1 MSQQRRP
8 PQIESG
14 ALRDNAGGARVE
26 RIWKRLESNLV
37 PPRRAP
43 KRSLSLAW
51 VPALAA
57 GLSLGFLMGRESAGP
72 ELPPPGRLVAE
83 PAAPEPAGPADQ
95 PSNAERA
102 PAREPE
108 QNEPRGLRQP
118 PPAPRLLPSA
128 EAHDALAY
136 SDVPVVPTAMAPLV
150 RAPAPAPSPALW
162 LQLADRGDYE
172 RAYHALEE
180 QGGFDLVLAQA
191 SADELM
197 VLVDVARA
205 TGNRGRAIQAL
216 RRVTE
221 SFVSNP
227 NAPIAA
233 MTLGRML
240 LQAGDRKG
248 ASEAFSLYRRLS
260 PEGDFAEDALASD
273 IQAAVEAGDWER
285 AQTLAKQY
293 ETDFPD
299 GRHLE
304 QIREQLNTAEPAD
317 GSTEVPAPDAG
328 ETEPAA
334 AAGHER
340 DEAEVLPPADSPY

>member
-1 MSQQRRP
+1 VSQQRRP
-8 PQIESG
+8 PTIEAA
-14 ALRDNAGGARVE
+14 ALRDNAGNARVE

-37 PPRRAP
+37 APQRVPR
-43 KRSLSLAW
+43 RSLSFGW
-51 VPALAA
+51 VPVLAA
-57 GLSLGFLMGRESAGP
+57 GLTLGFFAGREST
-72 ELPPPGRLVAE
+72 PPDLAQPGRLVAE
-83 PAAPEPAGPADQ
+83 PAPPEPAGPPEQ
-95 PSNAERA
+95 QLNAERS
-102 PAREPE
+102 PTPE
-108 QNEPRGLRQP
+108 ADSDKRRGLPQP
-118 PPAPRLLPSA
+118 PRAPRLSPSA
-128 EAHDALAY
+128 NAGLLPNVESNDALE
-136 SDVPVVPTAMAPLV
+136 VPVAPTAAAPIARTPV
-150 RAPAPAPSPALW
+150 PSPATW

-172 RAYHALEE
+172 NAYQALEE
-180 QGGFDLVLAQA
+180 FGGFDQVLSNA

-221 SFVSNP
+221 SFVSDP

-240 LQAGDRKG
+240 MQAGDRKG
-248 ASEAFSLYRRLS
+248 ASDAFSLYRRLS

-273 IQAAVEAGDWER
+273 IQAAVEEGNWER

-304 QIREQLNTAEPAD
+304 QIREQLNSGQHADTSTAEPEAAD
-317 GSTEVPAPDAG
+317 G
-328 ETEPAA
+328 ETEAQ
-334 AAGHER
+334 E
-340 DEAEVLPPADSPY
+340 DQAEVLPPADSPY

>member
-1 MSQQRRP
+1 MSQRRP
-8 PQIESG
+8 PPIEAA

-37 PPRRAP
+37 PPRRVPRRAI
-43 KRSLSLAW
+43 SLGW

-57 GLSLGFLMGRESAGP
+57 GLSLGFFAGRES
-72 ELPPPGRLVAE
+72 LPPDLGQPGRLVAE
-83 PAAPEPAGPADQ
+83 PAPPEPAGP
-95 PSNAERA
+95 
-102 PAREPE
+102 PE
-108 QNEPRGLRQP
+108 QQSNTERPPSPEPDRGERRGLPQP
-118 PPAPRLLPSA
+118 PRAPRLSPSA
-128 EAHDALAY
+128 NAGLLPNVESSDAFDF
-136 SDVPVVPTAMAPLV
+136 SEVPVAPTAAAPIA
-150 RAPAPAPSPALW
+150 RTPAPSPALW

-172 RAYHALEE
+172 RAYDALEE
-180 QGGFDLVLAQA
+180 FGGFDLVLSKA

-221 SFVSNP
+221 SFVSDP

-240 LQAGDRKG
+240 MQAGDRKG
-248 ASEAFSLYRRLS
+248 ASDAFSLYRRLS

-273 IQAAVEAGDWER
+273 IQAAVEEGNWER

-304 QIREQLNTAEPAD
+304 QIREQLNTGQHTDAPTPEPEPAD
-317 GSTEVPAPDAG
+317 GDAEAPA
-328 ETEPAA
+328 
-334 AAGHER
+334 
-340 DEAEVLPPADSPY
+340 DEAEEVLPPADSPY

>member
-8 PQIESG
+8 PQIE
-14 ALRDNAGGARVE
+14 AATLRDNAQGARVE

-37 PPRRAP
+37 PTRRTP
-43 KRSLSLAW
+43 QRSLPLAW
-51 VPALAA
+51 VPVLAA
-57 GLSLGFLMGRESAGP
+57 GLTLGFLAGRESVGP

-83 PAAPEPAGPADQ
+83 PAAPEPAGPREQ
-95 PSNAERA
+95 PANAERA
-102 PAREPE
+102 PARQPE
-108 QNEPRGLRQP
+108 QNEPRGLR
-118 PPAPRLLPSA
+118 PPARTPRLLPSA
-128 EAHDALAY
+128 ESHVAPEY
-136 SDVPVVPTAMAPLV
+136 TDVPVAPTAMAPLIRV
-150 RAPAPAPSPALW
+150 PAPAPSPAVW

-180 QGGFDLVLAQA
+180 QGGFDLVLSKA

-221 SFVSNP
+221 SFVSDP

-240 LQAGDRKG
+240 MQAGDRKG

-273 IQAAVEAGDWER
+273 IQAAVEEGNWER

-304 QIREQLNTAEPAD
+304 QIREQLNSAAPAD
-317 GSTEVPAPDAG
+317 GSTVVPAPETGDA
-328 ETEPAA
+328 EAA
-334 AAGHER
+334 ASAGHER
-340 DEAEVLPPADSPY
+340 EADEVLPPADSPY

>member
-1 MSQQRRP
+1 MSPERRAP
-8 PQIESG
+8 HIESD
-14 ALRDNAGGARVE
+14 ALRDNASSARVG

-37 PPRRAP
+37 PAQRTS
-43 KRSLSLAW
+43 KRSFSLAW
-51 VPALAA
+51 APALAA
-57 GLSLGFLMGRESAGP
+57 GLALGFLVGRKSVGP

-83 PAAPEPAGPADQ
+83 PTSAEPAGPPEQ
-95 PSNAERA
+95 PSSTERA

-108 QNEPRGLRQP
+108 QSEPRGLRQP
-118 PPAPRLLPSA
+118 PRAPRLLPSA
-128 EAHDALAY
+128 EAHDALDY
-136 SDVPVVPTAMAPLV
+136 SDVPVAPTAMAPLV
-150 RAPAPAPSPALW
+150 RTPAPAPSPALW

-172 RAYHALEE
+172 RAYQALEE
-180 QGGFDLVLAQA
+180 QGGFDQVLSHA

-240 LQAGDRKG
+240 MQAGDRKG

-285 AQTLAKQY
+285 AQSLAKQY

-304 QIREQLNTAEPAD
+304 QIREQLNTAAPAD
-317 GSTEVPAPDAG
+317 GSTQVPAPEAG
-328 ETEPAA
+328 ATEPPAA
-334 AAGHER
+334 AGQER
-340 DEAEVLPPADSPY
+340 DETEVLPPTDSPY

>member
-1 MSQQRRP
+1 MSQHRRAP
-8 PQIESG
+8 HIE
-14 ALRDNAGGARVE
+14 ARTLRDNASGPRVE
-26 RIWKRLESNLV
+26 RIWNRLEANLV
-37 PPRRAP
+37 PARKAP
-43 KRSLSLAW
+43 KRSLSIAW
-51 VPALAA
+51 VPALAT
-57 GLSLGFLMGRESAGP
+57 GLALGFLVGRESAVP
-72 ELPPPGRLVAE
+72 EPLPPGQLIAE
-83 PAAPEPAGPADQ
+83 PATPEPAGPPDQ

-102 PAREPE
+102 PAPEPE
-108 QNEPRGLRQP
+108 RNEPRGLRP
-118 PPAPRLLPSA
+118 PPRTPRPAPSA
-128 EAHDALAY
+128 EAQDPLAD
-136 SDVPVVPTAMAPLV
+136 SDVPAAPTAAAPLV
-150 RAPAPAPSPALW
+150 RAPAPPQAVW

-172 RAYHALEE
+172 RAAQALEE
-180 QGGFDLVLAQA
+180 QGGFDWVLSQA

-221 SFVSNP
+221 SFVSDP

-240 LQAGDRKG
+240 MQAGDRKG

-273 IQAAVEAGDWER
+273 IQAAVEEGNWER

-304 QIREQLNTAEPAD
+304 QIREQLNTAAPAD
-317 GSTEVPAPDAG
+317 GSTVAPASETDAVDAPTG
-328 ETEPAA
+328 

>member
-8 PQIESG
+8 PQIESA

-37 PPRRAP
+37 PPRKAP
-43 KRSLSLAW
+43 KRSWSVAW
-51 VPALAA
+51 APALAA
-57 GLSLGFLMGRESAGP
+57 GLTLGFVVGRESVAP

-83 PAAPEPAGPADQ
+83 PAAAEPAGPPDQ
-95 PSNAERA
+95 RSNAEQS
-102 PAREPE
+102 PARKPE
-108 QNEPRGLRQP
+108 QAEARGLRQP
-118 PPAPRLLPSA
+118 PRTPRALPSA
-128 EAHDALAY
+128 DAALTY
-136 SDVPVVPTAMAPLV
+136 SDVPVAPTAAAPLV

-172 RAYHALEE
+172 RASQALEE
-180 QGGFDLVLAQA
+180 QGGFDWVLTQA

-240 LQAGDRKG
+240 MQSGDRKG

-273 IQAAVEAGDWER
+273 IQAAVEEGDWER

-304 QIREQLNTAEPAD
+304 QIREQLNTAVPAD
-317 GSTEVPAPDAG
+317 GSTVPAAPDAG
-328 ETEPAA
+328 AAEPP
-334 AAGHER
+334 AGAGYDR
-340 DEAEVLPPADSPY
+340 DATEVLPPEDSPY

>member
-1 MSQQRRP
+1 
-8 PQIESG
+8 
-14 ALRDNAGGARVE
+14 
-26 RIWKRLESNLV
+26 
-37 PPRRAP
+37 
-43 KRSLSLAW
+43 
-51 VPALAA
+51 
-57 GLSLGFLMGRESAGP
+57 
-72 ELPPPGRLVAE
+72 LPNV
-83 PAAPEPAGPADQ
+83 Q
-95 PSNAERA
+95 S
-102 PAREPE
+102 
-108 QNEPRGLRQP
+108 
-118 PPAPRLLPSA
+118 
-128 EAHDALAY
+128 HDALDF
-136 SDVPVVPTAMAPLV
+136 SEVPVAPTAAAPIA
-150 RAPAPAPSPALW
+150 RAAAPSPAAW

-180 QGGFDLVLAQA
+180 FGGFDLVLSKA

-221 SFVSNP
+221 SFVSDP

-240 LQAGDRKG
+240 MQAGDRKG
-248 ASEAFSLYRRLS
+248 ASDAFSLYRRLS

-273 IQAAVEAGDWER
+273 IQAAVEEGNWER

-304 QIREQLNTAEPAD
+304 QIREQLNTGQHADTSTPEPEQPTEGDAEP
-317 GSTEVPAPDAG
+317 P
-328 ETEPAA
+328 
-334 AAGHER
+334 R
-340 DEAEVLPPADSPY
+340 DEAAEVLPPADSPY